1 VSAREAGDSGAELSR
16 SEIAFFG
23 KITASVTHELN
34 NVISIIEQTAGL
46 LDDMIAGE
54 ERGVPISIDR
64 LAGVSAAIQRQT
76 QRGLGIIGRLNRFAH
91 TTDRPETVFDADEVV
106 GNLVELSRRLASLR
120 KIELEFRPTTT
131 ASKISGNPF
140 VFQRALFGAVQ
151 TVLACG
157 QADHTVTI
165 ENRVEPDGLK
175 VSVEGAV
182 SGDLD
187 KGPQADLEA
196 AAEEAGGSL
205 TVESGGGQMRLCLRF
220 TALPSGEG
228 RSG

>member
-1 VSAREAGDSGAELSR
+1 MSPQEAGDSGAELSR
-16 SEIAFFG
+16 NEIAFFG

-46 LDDMIAGE
+46 LEDMIAGE

-91 TTDRPETVFDADEVV
+91 ATDRPETVFDADEVV

-120 KIELEFRPTTT
+120 KIGLEFRPTAT
-131 ASKISGNPF
+131 APKMSGNPF
-140 VFQRALFGAVQ
+140 VFQRAVFGAVQ

-157 QADHTVTI
+157 LADHTVTI
-165 ENRVEPDGLK
+165 ENRAESHGFK
-175 VSVEGAV
+175 VSVEGAT
-182 SGDLD
+182 SGELGE
-187 KGPQADLEA
+187 GPLADLEA
-196 AAEEAGGSL
+196 VAEEAGGSL
-205 TVESGGGQMRLCLRF
+205 TVESGGGQMRLCLQF
-220 TALPSGEG
+220 TVLPSTEG
-228 RSG
+228 RSS